1 MHSTVMN
8 SQLPMRT
15 QWKENST
22 QITDYAFFVSFSS
35 QSPVRTNYFTKLT
48 DYMVTLCVKVPHI
61 QLPH

>member
-22 QITDYAFFVSFSS
+22 QITDSAFFVSFSS
-35 QSPVRTNYFTKLT
+35 QSPVKTNHFTKLT
-48 DYMVTLCVKVPHI
+48 D
-61 QLPH
+61 